1 MKEHFPDFADMDDA
15 TIKTCPAMV
24 RQVENLR
31 KGMDSLIMNV
41 KNVDALDAALDKL
54 AIRHKEREMPADYF
68 QVKKYPLVLV
78 YLISYDK
85 YLI

>member
-1 MKEHFPDFADMDDA
+1 MKGHFPDFADMDDA

-68 QVKKYPLVLV
+68 QVKE
-78 YLISYDK
+78 ISFGTG
-85 YLI
+85 LLNIL

>member
-1 MKEHFPDFADMDDA
+1 MKEHFPDFADMDD
-15 TIKTCPAMV
+15 MV

-54 AIRHKEREMPADYF
+54 ATRHKEREMPADYF
-68 QVKKYPLVLV
+68 QVRIYP
-78 YLISYDK
+78 ICNG
-85 YLI
+85 

>member
-1 MKEHFPDFADMDDA
+1 
-15 TIKTCPAMV
+15 MV

-85 YLI
+85 CLI